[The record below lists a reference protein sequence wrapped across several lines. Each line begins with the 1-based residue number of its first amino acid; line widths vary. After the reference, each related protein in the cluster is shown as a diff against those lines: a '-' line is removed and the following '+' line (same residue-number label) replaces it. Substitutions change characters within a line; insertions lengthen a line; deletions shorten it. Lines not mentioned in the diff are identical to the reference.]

1 MSAKA
6 DGKFASEGE
15 RRARFIKQSKPGHSL
30 KDAARCPSTLH
41 IWQWHSGL
49 LRMARLLKLRPAN
62 SASTNAE
69 ALHAVKPQPEFRGGL
84 GSTGACSR
92 KSSLTFWVC
101 GGGLYRPSV
110 PPKLRDQESCA
121 STLRPEEGEKSMLD
135 IKIGFVIEGKE
146 VPVDSLVEALVR
158 EIPSSAREKIRARIS
173 KLRVA

>member
-1 MSAKA
+1 M
-6 DGKFASEGE
+6 
-15 RRARFIKQSKPGHSL
+15 
-30 KDAARCPSTLH
+30 
-41 IWQWHSGL
+41 
-49 LRMARLLKLRPAN
+49 
-62 SASTNAE
+62 
-69 ALHAVKPQPEFRGGL
+69 
-84 GSTGACSR
+84 
-92 KSSLTFWVC
+92 
-101 GGGLYRPSV
+101 